1 VEPKNK
7 LEENGDAGARRIS
20 VQPEDTALEVGPEH
34 WDVVSDSPYRKTPT
48 PTNN

>member
-20 VQPEDTALEVGPEH
+20 VQPEDTALEVGPQTLGR
-34 WDVVSDSPYRKTPT
+34 SNRFPLPRTPN
-48 PTNN
+48 PN